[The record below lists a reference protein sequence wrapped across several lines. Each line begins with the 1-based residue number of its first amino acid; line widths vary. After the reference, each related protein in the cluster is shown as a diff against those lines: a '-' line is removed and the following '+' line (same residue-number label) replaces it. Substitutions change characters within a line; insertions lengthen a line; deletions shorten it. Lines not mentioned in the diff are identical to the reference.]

1 MLINGLPQI
10 LARRG
15 LSIRELAR
23 QTGVTYSTIWAVV
36 HSERRSVQL
45 EVLEAI
51 CLALAIQPGEIYFI
65 VYDDVSPSAPPAIAT
80 SIEAKKVKL
89 ASHQDLKI
97 RTAEISAEEKQRSK
111 RVTDDWRSW

>member
-1 MLINGLPQI
+1 MISNRLPQI
-10 LARRG
+10 LAIRG

-45 EVLEAI
+45 EVLGAI
-51 CLALAIQPGEIYFI
+51 CLVLGIQPGEIYSI
-65 VYDDVSPSAPPAIAT
+65 VSDDVSPPPAKAT
-80 SIEAKKVKL
+80 SIEAKKVTV
-89 ASHQDLKI
+89 ASHRELKV
-97 RTAEISAEEKQRSK
+97 RSAENSAEQKQFRK